1 MNRDLTFTQYQTALA
16 EGRLMALKC
25 DTCGT
30 HTLPPQGVCRQCGQS
45 VLSPVEIDKKG
56 TIKTYTVI
64 RVAAEGL
71 TPPFIVALVETA
83 SGAWAMGNL
92 IDLDPDAADMSLI
105 GKPVTIESQVVP
117 GDTYALGDIRAL
129 TFKIT

>member
-1 MNRDLTFTQYQTALA
+1 MNSGLTFTQYQTALA
-16 EGRLMALKC
+16 EGRLMALRCDKC
-25 DTCGT
+25 GS
-30 HTLPPQGVCRQCGQS
+30 HTLPPQGVCRQCGES
-45 VLSPVEIDKKG
+45 GLSPVEIDKKG
-56 TIKTYTVI
+56 TIKTFTVI

-92 IDLDPDAADMSLI
+92 IGMEPDAADMSLI
-105 GKPVTIESQVVP
+105 GKSVSIESQVVP

-129 TFKIT
+129 TFKMA